1 MVFRFSFLVWSLCSL
16 CLGSD
21 GERNL
26 FAGPEACTPCHR
38 AISDSQ
44 SKTAMANTWHGS
56 AAAFLP
62 PGFYERKAET
72 GGKASYEVRRAGD
85 LIEFSVVSAGRVKV
99 TAPVRAVVGG
109 KRHGVSFLLEMDQF
123 GGIPL
128 ERPAMIEARYALSPT
143 GSLVLSPG
151 FLKETGDRED
161 ELGRVLSPT
170 FERRCLGFH
179 GKPDTPGAGKP
190 GGVRCESCHGPGLAH
205 VNTCSGA
212 KGRQPSVRPEHLE
225 GAKIMEVCA
234 QCHNGLSTA
243 IHSDPMP
250 EDVLVSSQVPA
261 LRNSECFIQSR
272 GRLTCIAC
280 HNPHADSAQISTSSV
295 QICLGCHSP
304 AAPQHAAICPVN
316 RTQGCVACHMPSVE
330 SDSFRLTDHWIRVH
344 PYPGMKVQVSE
355 ERFRSQVVPE
365 REFLRM
371 IKVENDEKTTAAA
384 VQRLATGESFSS
396 VAHELST
403 DPTAPGG
410 GYVGEMRLSDM
421 DAQLAAAAAHLP
433 HGGNSGVIAVG
444 SDRIILHRLPRDF
457 RWEADRLFLEAS
469 DLNARGDR
477 AGAIEKDRQALEV
490 YPYLLRGLVLMATIL
505 GQAGEA
511 NRASEILQ
519 FAVQFY
525 PKDALTQFD
534 LALTLGK
541 QPARQIEALRRAIEL
556 DPDMIAAYQS
566 LGAALYSAGQTAAA
580 IDTFRSG
587 LQIDPLSAV
596 LYYNLGLA
604 LKEQGDGA
612 DAERALDLAKKLDPE
627 ITTRG
632 ATSH

>member
-1 MVFRFSFLVWSLCSL
+1 MVFRFSFFVWSVCSL

-21 GERNL
+21 GEQNQ
-26 FAGPEACTPCHR
+26 FAGAEACTLCHR

-44 SKTAMANTWHGS
+44 SKTAMANTWHGNVAS
-56 AAAFLP
+56 SLP
-62 PGFYERKAET
+62 PDFHERKAET
-72 GGKASYEVRRAGD
+72 NGKTSYEVRRASN
-85 LIEFSVVSAGRVKV
+85 LTEFSVVNAGRVKV
-99 TAPVRAVVGG
+99 TAPVRAMVGG
-109 KRHGVSFLLEMDQF
+109 KRHGLSFLLGMDQF
-123 GGIPL
+123 GGISL
-128 ERPAMIEARYALSPT
+128 ERPAMIEARYALSPN

-170 FERRCLGFH
+170 FEQRCLGCH
-179 GKPDTPGAGKP
+179 GKPDTLGAGKQ

-205 VNTCSGA
+205 VNSFSGA
-212 KGRQPSVRPEHLE
+212 KGAQPLVRPAHLE
-225 GAKIMEVCA
+225 GAKIMEVCG

-243 IHSDPMP
+243 THSDPMP

-272 GRLTCIAC
+272 EKLTCTAC
-280 HNPHADSAQISTSSV
+280 HNPHADSAQVSTSSV
-295 QICLGCHSP
+295 KICLGCHSL

-316 RTQGCVACHMPSVE
+316 RTEGCIACHMPSVE
-330 SDSFRLTDHWIRVH
+330 SDSFRLTDHWIRVR
-344 PYPGMKVQVSE
+344 PPSGMKVQVSE
-355 ERFRSQVVPE
+355 ERFRTQIVPE

-371 IKVENDEKTTAAA
+371 IKVENDEKAAA
-384 VQRLATGESFSS
+384 AIQRLAAGESFSS
-396 VAHELST
+396 VAHELSA

-421 DAQLAAAAAHLP
+421 DARLAAGAAQLP

-444 SDRIILHRLPRDF
+444 NDRIILHRLPRDF

-469 DLNARGDR
+469 ALNAKGDR

-511 NRASEILQ
+511 DRASEILQ

-541 QPARQIEALRRAIEL
+541 QPARQIEALRHAIEL

-566 LGAALYSAGQTAAA
+566 LGAALYSAGQHAAA
-580 IDTFRSG
+580 IDTFRGG

-604 LKEQGDGA
+604 LKEQGDRAG
-612 DAERALDLAKKLDPE
+612 AERALDLATKIDPD
-627 ITTRG
+627 IAARG
-632 ATSH
+632 AASH

>member
-1 MVFRFSFLVWSLCSL
+1 MVFRVSFLVWSLCSL

-21 GERNL
+21 GEQNQ
-26 FAGPEACTPCHR
+26 FAGAEACASCHR
-38 AISDSQ
+38 AINDSQ
-44 SKTAMANTWHGS
+44 SKTAMANTWHRS

-62 PGFYERKAET
+62 PDFYERKAET
-72 GGKASYEVRRAGD
+72 SGQATYEVRRTGD
-85 LIEFSVVSAGRVKV
+85 VIEFSVVKPGKVKV
-99 TAPVRAVVGG
+99 TAPVRAIVGG
-109 KRHGVSFLLEMDQF
+109 KRHGVSFLLGMDQF

-128 ERPAMIEARYALSPT
+128 ERPAVIEARYALSPI

-161 ELGRVLSPT
+161 ELGRVLSPA
-170 FERRCLGFH
+170 FEQRCLGCH
-179 GKPDTPGAGKP
+179 GKPDTLGAGKQ

-205 VNTCSGA
+205 VNSFSGA
-212 KGRQPSVRPEHLE
+212 QGPQPSVRPQHLE

-243 IHSDPMP
+243 IHADPMP

-272 GRLTCIAC
+272 ERLSCIDC
-280 HNPHADSAQISTSSV
+280 HNPHADSAKVSTSSV
-295 QICLGCHSP
+295 SICLGCHSS

-316 RTQGCVACHMPSVE
+316 RTEGCITCHMPSVE
-330 SDSFRLTDHWIRVH
+330 SDSFRLTDHWIRVR
-344 PYPGMKVQVSE
+344 PSPGMKVQVNE
-355 ERFRSQVVPE
+355 ERFRSQIVPE

-371 IKVENDEKTTAAA
+371 IKVETDEKAAAA

-410 GYVGEMRLSDM
+410 GYVGEMKLSDM
-421 DAQLAAAAAHLP
+421 DAQLAAAAAQLP

-444 SDRIILHRLPRDF
+444 NDRIILHRLPRDF
-457 RWEADRLFLEAS
+457 RWVADRLFLEAS
-469 DLNARGDR
+469 DLNAKGDR
-477 AGAIEKDRQALEV
+477 AGAIEKDRQALDV

-519 FAVQFY
+519 FAVRFY

-556 DPDMIAAYQS
+556 DPDMTAAYQS
-566 LGAALYSAGQTAAA
+566 LGAALYSAGQQAAA
-580 IDTFRSG
+580 TDTFRGG
-587 LQIDPLSAV
+587 LQVDPLSAV

-604 LKEQGDGA
+604 LKEQGDRAG
-612 DAERALDLAKKLDPE
+612 AERALDLATKLDPE
-627 ITTRG
+627 IAARV

>member
-1 MVFRFSFLVWSLCSL
+1 MVFRLSFLVWSLCSL
-16 CLGSD
+16 CPGSD
-21 GERNL
+21 GEQNQ
-26 FAGPEACTPCHR
+26 FAGPAACASCHR
-38 AISDSQ
+38 AINDSQ

-56 AAAFLP
+56 AGAFLP
-62 PGFYERKAET
+62 PDFYERKAEA
-72 GGKASYEVRRAGD
+72 GGKATYEVRRTGD
-85 LIEFSVVSAGRVKV
+85 VIELSVVNSGKAEV
-99 TAPVRAVVGG
+99 TAPVRAMVGG
-109 KRHGVSFLLEMDQF
+109 KRHGVSFLLGIHQF
-123 GGIPL
+123 GGISL

-143 GSLVLSPG
+143 GSLLLSPG

-161 ELGRVLSPT
+161 ELGRVLSPA
-170 FERRCLGFH
+170 FEQRCVSCH
-179 GKPDTPGAGKP
+179 GKPDTLGAGKQ

-205 VNTCSGA
+205 VNSFRGVKGA
-212 KGRQPSVRPEHLE
+212 HPSVRPEHLE

-261 LRNSECFIQSR
+261 LRNSECFIESR
-272 GRLTCIAC
+272 EKLTCTAC
-280 HNPHADSAQISTSSV
+280 HNPHADSAKVTTSSV
-295 QICLGCHSP
+295 PICLGCHST

-316 RTQGCVACHMPSVE
+316 RTEGCITCHMPSVE

-344 PYPGMKVQVSE
+344 PSPGMKILVSE

-371 IKVENDEKTTAAA
+371 IKVETDDKAATA
-384 VQRLATGESFSS
+384 VQRLAMGESFSS
-396 VAHELST
+396 VAHQLST

-421 DAQLAAAAAHLP
+421 DAQLAAAAARLP
-433 HGGNSGVIAVG
+433 QGENSGVIAVG

-469 DLNARGDR
+469 ALNARGDR

-490 YPYLLRGLVLMATIL
+490 YPYLLRGLVLMASIL
-505 GQAGEA
+505 GQAGDA
-511 NRASEILQ
+511 SRASEILQ

-541 QPARQIEALRRAIEL
+541 QPALQIEALRRAIEL

-566 LGAALYSAGQTAAA
+566 LGAALYSAGQKTAA
-580 IDTFRSG
+580 IDVFRRG

-604 LKEQGDGA
+604 LKEQGDEAGA
-612 DAERALDLAKKLDPE
+612 GRALDLATKLDPE
-627 ITTRG
+627 IASRG

>member
-1 MVFRFSFLVWSLCSL
+1 MVFRLSFLVWSLCSL
-16 CLGSD
+16 GLGSD
-21 GERNL
+21 GEQNH
-26 FAGPEACTPCHR
+26 AGPAACASCHR
-38 AISDSQ
+38 AINDSQ

-56 AAAFLP
+56 AAAFLSP
-62 PGFYERKAET
+62 DFYARKAET
-72 GGKASYEVRRAGD
+72 SGKATYEVHRTGD
-85 LIEFSVVSAGRVKV
+85 VIEFSVVNPEKVRV
-99 TAPVRAVVGG
+99 TAPVRAIVGG
-109 KRHGVSFLLEMDQF
+109 KRHGVSLLLEMSQF
-123 GGIPL
+123 GGISL
-128 ERPAMIEARYALSPT
+128 ERPVMIEARYALSPT
-143 GSLVLSPG
+143 GSLLLSPG

-161 ELGRVLSPT
+161 ELGRVLSPA
-170 FERRCLGFH
+170 FEQRCLGCH
-179 GKPDTPGAGKP
+179 GKPDTLGAGKQ

-205 VNTCSGA
+205 VSSFSG
-212 KGRQPSVRPEHLE
+212 GTHPSVRPEHLE
-225 GAKIMEVCA
+225 GTKIMEVCA

-261 LRNSECFIQSR
+261 LRNSECFIESR
-272 GRLTCIAC
+272 EKLTCTAC
-280 HNPHADSAQISTSSV
+280 HNPHADSAQVSASSV
-295 QICLGCHSP
+295 NTCLGCHSP
-304 AAPQHAAICPVN
+304 AVPQHAAICPVN
-316 RTQGCVACHMPSVE
+316 RTEGCITCHMPSVE

-344 PYPGMKVQVSE
+344 PSPGMKILVSE

-371 IKVENDEKTTAAA
+371 IKVETDDKAAAA
-384 VQRLATGESFSS
+384 VQRLAMGESFSS
-396 VAHELST
+396 VAHQLST

-433 HGGNSGVIAVG
+433 HGGNSGVIAIG
-444 SDRIILHRLPRDF
+444 NERIILHRLPRDF

-469 DLNARGDR
+469 ALNAGGDR

-505 GQAGEA
+505 GQAGDA
-511 NRASEILQ
+511 SRASDILQ

-541 QPARQIEALRRAIEL
+541 QPALQIEALRRAIQL

-566 LGAALYSAGQTAAA
+566 LGAALYSAGQKTAA
-580 IDTFRSG
+580 IDVFRRG

-604 LKEQGDGA
+604 LKEQGDEVGA
-612 DAERALDLAKKLDPE
+612 GRALDLATKLDPE
-627 ITTRG
+627 IAARG
-632 ATSH
+632 AASH